1 MAHFPRFDTF
11 RRAWMVW
18 LALLI
23 AAFGALAP
31 TVSHAIALARGGD
44 APLVEICTSEGPRWV
59 ALNVPADSP
68 DVPPWAVH
76 PEHCPFCLHA
86 SDRVAP
92 PPSISLTDFGAP
104 GGPVEPRTGQA
115 FFSVT
120 HHALAPPPRG
130 PPAINRTI

>member
-1 MAHFPRFDTF
+1 MTHRPFFASL
-11 RRAWMVW
+11 RRPLIVW
-18 LALLI
+18 LAWLI
-23 AAFGALAP
+23 AVFAALAP

-44 APLVEICTSEGPRWV
+44 APRVEICTSDGPRWV

-92 PPSISLTDFGAP
+92 PPCVSLPDFGVP
-104 GGPVEPRTGQA
+104 RGPVAPPLGQVSLA
-115 FFSVT
+115 VT
-120 HHALAPPPRG
+120 HFSPTPPPRG
-130 PPAINRTI
+130 PPSFLL